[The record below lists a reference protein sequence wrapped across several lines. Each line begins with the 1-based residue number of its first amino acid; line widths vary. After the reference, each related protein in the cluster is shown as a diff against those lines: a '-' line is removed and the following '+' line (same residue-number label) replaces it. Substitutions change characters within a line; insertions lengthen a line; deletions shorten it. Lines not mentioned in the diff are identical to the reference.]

1 MGEGAAAATTV
12 LSKIVTGTMLQ
23 GVLAEITSLL
33 PIVIPVI
40 ISFIAIRKGI
50 SFLIGTLR
58 GA

>member
-12 LSKIVTGTMLQ
+12 LSNIVTGAMLQ

-40 ISFIAIRKGI
+40 IGFIAIRKGI

>member
-1 MGEGAAAATTV
+1 MEGATATTV
-12 LSKIVTGTMLQ
+12 LSKIVTGSMLS
-23 GVLAEITSLL
+23 GVLGEITGLL
-33 PIVIPVI
+33 PIIIPVI